1 MRHELEEDILEVLVA
16 KEEIISLTK
25 ELGERITKDYR
36 GKRPLLIG
44 ILKGA
49 CPFMSD
55 LIQAIPLDLT
65 IDFMAVSSYGQSSK
79 STGEVRILKD
89 LDATVEDRDIL
100 IVEDIIDSG
109 NTLFY
114 LKNLLLSRGA
124 KSVELVTLLNKP
136 ERRTREIEVKY
147 IGRDIPDHFVV
158 GYGLDFNET
167 YRNLPYIGILKPEV
181 YS

>member
-1 MRHELEEDILEVLVA
+1 MDTSVQDR
-16 KEEIISLTK
+16 EII
-25 ELGERITKDYR
+25 
-36 GKRPLLIG
+36 
-44 ILKGA
+44 
-49 CPFMSD
+49 
-55 LIQAIPLDLT
+55 
-65 IDFMAVSSYGQSSK
+65 
-79 STGEVRILKD
+79 
-89 LDATVEDRDIL
+89 

-136 ERRTREIEVKY
+136 DRRTRDIEVKY
-147 IGRDIPDHFVV
+147 IGKSIPDQFVV

>member
-1 MRHELEEDILEVLVA
+1 MKHELEDDILDVLVS
-16 KEEIISLTK
+16 KEEIRQYTK
-25 ELGERITKDYR
+25 EIAAQLTRDYK

-49 CPFMSD
+49 CPFLCD
-55 LIQAIPLDLT
+55 LMQEMPIDISL
-65 IDFMAVSSYGQSSK
+65 DFMSVSSYGASSS

-89 LDATVEDRDIL
+89 LDATVLDRDVI

-114 LKNLLLSRGA
+114 LKNLLMSRGA

-136 ERRTREIEVKY
+136 DRRTRDIKVKY
-147 IGRDIPDHFVV
+147 IGKSIPDHFVV
-158 GYGLDFNET
+158 GYGLDFNEK
-167 YRNLPYIGILKPEV
+167 YRNLPYIGILKPEA

>member
-1 MRHELEEDILEVLVA
+1 MKHELEDDILDVLVS
-16 KEEIISLTK
+16 KEEIQQYTQELADRLT
-25 ELGERITKDYR
+25 EDYKGR
-36 GKRPLLIG
+36 RPLLIG

-49 CPFMSD
+49 CPFLCD
-55 LIQAIPLDLT
+55 LIQAMPIDISL
-65 IDFMAVSSYGQSSK
+65 DFMSVSSYGASSS

-89 LDATVEDRDIL
+89 LDTSVQDREII

-136 ERRTREIEVKY
+136 DRRTRDIEVKY
-147 IGRDIPDHFVV
+147 IGKSIPDHFVV